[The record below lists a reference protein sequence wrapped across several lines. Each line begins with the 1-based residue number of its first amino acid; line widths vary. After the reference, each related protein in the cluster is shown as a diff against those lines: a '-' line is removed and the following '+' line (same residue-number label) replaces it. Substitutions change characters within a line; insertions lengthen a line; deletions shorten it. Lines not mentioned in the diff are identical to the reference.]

1 LEAATL
7 ADDFLCASHYCT
19 IDECCRVLP
28 LCSDDELDD
37 GDRCQD
43 KDSVQCEKK
52 RIVNEKCTFPGFT
65 IRRRYRSDCSDGL
78 NSCLKV
84 DGQPNKKIYDL
95 EEAMTKC
102 KENPEC
108 GKIMQEEDGTYNL
121 RYAKDPVKGPSWKSG
136 LTILFEK
143 IEVEIGD
150 YGDYADY
157 GDYGDHGDYSDD
169 NSSDASLDVNCGLG
183 RAPTC
188 SDCSKLWCYADCEL
202 VKNECRLK
210 DAKVVVKIIGSP
222 VKGGTLKADTSAIPK
237 PVEET
242 QWIDVGNN
250 EILSRTDTYL
260 LTRNDIGKQIKL
272 RVTFTRGGEM
282 QFRDSVPTASIK
294 GLRLSMSELVR
305 NFNNCSKT
313 VQQQKET
320 LKGDLTEANSDERS
334 KILGRIKKEAQDC
347 QGIIRELNLEV
358 DMLDPTDP
366 DKDDTK
372 KMVDDLSNVSGKLFD
387 AVLKLPD
394 DPADILSLSSSKPS
408 NSVSFLTPLETLES
422 LSSPDYRK

>member
-1 LEAATL
+1 MMKLQQLVIVLLQFELVAAQRKRRLGNGVIKCTWKSIDSGCPESQFEYYKTAGHICCLNRKACPADACKSGMEAATL
-7 ADDFLCASHYCT
+7 ADDFRCASAYCT

-65 IRRRYRSDCSDGL
+65 IRRHYRSDCSDGL

-210 DAKVVVKIIGSP
+210 DA
-222 VKGGTLKADTSAIPK
+222 
-237 PVEET
+237 
-242 QWIDVGNN
+242 
-250 EILSRTDTYL
+250 
-260 LTRNDIGKQIKL
+260 
-272 RVTFTRGGEM
+272 
-282 QFRDSVPTASIK
+282 
-294 GLRLSMSELVR
+294 
-305 NFNNCSKT
+305 T
-313 VQQQKET
+313 V
-320 LKGDLTEANSDERS
+320 
-334 KILGRIKKEAQDC
+334 
-347 QGIIRELNLEV
+347 
-358 DMLDPTDP
+358 
-366 DKDDTK
+366 
-372 KMVDDLSNVSGKLFD
+372 
-387 AVLKLPD
+387 
-394 DPADILSLSSSKPS
+394 
-408 NSVSFLTPLETLES
+408 
-422 LSSPDYRK
+422 